1 MDKQRRNGQCQSVLT
16 EKELS
21 GSGRI
26 KPGKRG
32 TPIMENGF
40 LFGKTRAE
48 VRKRMTEAQAKIDS
62 GTFIAPS
69 SITVAEWLEYW
80 QNMLLR
86 DVKASTKQRYG
97 MDVRL
102 YILPNIG
109 KVKLS
114 ALKPLQVTA
123 LYNAMQDKGLSTKSI
138 RNLHGTLHK
147 AFQQAVIHHYL
158 LMNPCDGVTLPR
170 SDAPKKEMR
179 PLKDGEIKRF
189 RQLDEH
195 LYCIAILTGMRES
208 ELIGLTWDCIDF
220 WTGKVHLY
228 RQLSR
233 GRSKGE
239 KWHFTTLK
247 NNQTRTFIP
256 PAEVM
261 SILKQVRRQQ
271 GEWRLK
277 AGKKWTNEEKF
288 VFTDEYGNHLSMY
301 MVYKNFKRIVNSME
315 LAEVRFHD
323 LRHTYATLSIQQ
335 GMDYKT
341 LSHNMGH
348 ATVAFTMDIYGHV
361 TDEMMQAGADK
372 LQQFI
377 HTSWGT
383 VGV

>member
-1 MDKQRRNGQCQSVLT
+1 
-16 EKELS
+16 
-21 GSGRI
+21 
-26 KPGKRG
+26 
-32 TPIMENGF
+32 
-40 LFGKTRAE
+40 
-48 VRKRMTEAQAKIDS
+48 MTEAQAKIDS

-189 RQLDEH
+189 RQLAKGNRYEH

-220 WTGKVHLY
+220 GTGKVHLY

-277 AGKKWTNEEKF
+277 AGEKWTNEEKF